1 MFHVKTV
8 RFDASLQFLLNKHS
22 SEEFIYLRILFIS
35 SSIWRHSCRDVLGH
49 CLTPISSVPFAIMF
63 IDKTIVSVSEH
74 DVADEPI
81 WSRSKKSV
89 LLFTRDVHEVP
100 KRSVLIFL
108 HPMLPVQLLLSSM
121 PMKRLSW
128 PVHLFFY
135 SSVNA
140 SVFPI
145 LEWLQSRNLIAFSR
159 FCGSSYSPRL
169 WLDAQCSLH
178 KIEASLYL
186 YTRATSTM
194 RALT

>member
-1 MFHVKTV
+1 MHHYNSYSTNILL
-8 RFDASLQFLLNKHS
+8 RSL
-22 SEEFIYLRILFIS
+22 FILRILFTS

-49 CLTPISSVPFAIMF
+49 CLTPISPVPFAIMF
-63 IDKTIVSVSEH
+63 IDKIIVSVSEH
-74 DVADEPI
+74 DAADESI

-89 LLFTRDVHEVP
+89 LLFTRDVHEEVP

-108 HPMLPVQLLLSSM
+108 HPMLPVQLLLSSR

-145 LEWLQSRNLIAFSR
+145 LE
-159 FCGSSYSPRL
+159 
-169 WLDAQCSLH
+169 
-178 KIEASLYL
+178 
-186 YTRATSTM
+186 
-194 RALT
+194 